1 MLQYGKED
9 EKMKRQSS
17 PDNQSFWNRWAGR
30 YDSFMRA
37 SEPLYDRVAQRMK
50 KRLNRDMVVLELA
63 CGTGMISQR
72 IVGSVRSLEATD
84 FSPEMIAQ
92 AKKHNASSRLHYS
105 VADAT
110 RLPYEADSFDAVVI
124 ANALH
129 VMPQPEK
136 ALEEI
141 RRVLKPGGLLLAP
154 TFVHGEGRGFR
165 LRMKLMEWA
174 GFHAYFWWSA
184 KEFSAFV
191 AGAGFVVEAC
201 ESMGGGL
208 APLCYL
214 EARSMDEKEE
224 VVCCRSLWR
233 LTE

>member
-1 MLQYGKED
+1 
-9 EKMKRQSS
+9 MKRPSS
-17 PDNQSFWNRWAGR
+17 PDNKSFWDHWAGQ
-30 YDSFMRA
+30 YNPFMRGSA
-37 SEPLYDRVAQRMK
+37 PLYDRIAQRMK
-50 KRLNRDMVVLELA
+50 KRLTRNMYVLELA

-92 AKKHNASSRLHYS
+92 AQKHNTSSRLHYS

-110 RLPYEADSFDAVVI
+110 WLPYEVDYFDAVVI

-129 VMPQPEK
+129 VMPEPEK
-136 ALEEI
+136 ALAEI

-154 TFVHGEGRGFR
+154 TFVHGDGRGFR
-165 LRMKLMEWA
+165 LRVKLMEWV
-174 GFHAYFWWSA
+174 GFHAYFWRSA
-184 KEFSAFV
+184 KELSAFV
-191 AGAGFVVEAC
+191 ADAGFAVEAC
-201 ESMGGGL
+201 EPMGGGL

-224 VVCCRSLWR
+224 VVCCRSL
-233 LTE
+233 